1 MRRFDACASAPGP
14 QGLSHKAKS
23 CDVGDGL
30 GGSFDPPF
38 GPPHGP
44 ARDAGRHRRSER
56 RGMSLE
62 SDMEVLSEVP
72 LFQELSRDQ
81 LRLLAFGAEHRVLR
95 AGEILF
101 RAEARADAGFVVASG
116 EVHLVEGEGEA
127 RHIAMTVGRGTLLG
141 EMALMADTRRPSS
154 AVTVTDCDFI
164 RISRPLFR
172 RMLQEYPEIAALLHQ
187 RIRDDF
193 LSMAN
198 RILALS
204 ETLEFDLGD
213 DDDAPGDRRD

>member
-1 MRRFDACASAPGP
+1 M
-14 QGLSHKAKS
+14 
-23 CDVGDGL
+23 V
-30 GGSFDPPF
+30 PP
-38 GPPHGP
+38 
-44 ARDAGRHRRSER
+44 ATGRHRRSER

-81 LRLLAFGAEHRVLR
+81 LRLLAFGAEHRLLR

-127 RHIAMTVGRGTLLG
+127 RQIAMTVGRGTLLG

-154 AVTVTDCDFI
+154 AVTATDCDFI

-172 RMLQEYPEIAALLHQ
+172 RMLQEYPEIAALMHQ

-204 ETLEFDLGD
+204 DTFEFDLGE
-213 DDDAPGDRRD
+213 DDDAPDERRD